1 MLLPS
6 NLLIALLGAGI
17 GVAVAGLVVLVFM
30 LLRRGQKA
38 GLQDATVTVDLIAER
53 VRAAGKL
60 IGLEVCAKE
69 IATAKKGWTWL
80 PPLLLSPARLAM
92 IFQFEKQYFVDLN
105 KVSARDVSD
114 FGDRR
119 YQLLLPKIEGQLR
132 LTDVTPYDIQDGK
145 VCGLL
150 DVIQMKAEAQG
161 ELMKRAQ
168 EQAAILFE
176 SADAGYLQEAKRSVQ
191 KQLTSL
197 LALFDA
203 EVDVI
208 WKDDLESSD
217 AEPLEARVVLD
228 EPSGSPEQSKLPSP

>member
-1 MLLPS
+1 MISLDGLL
-6 NLLIALLGAGI
+6 LAGLGIVIGLLLGAI
-17 GVAVAGLVVLVFM
+17 AVA
-30 LLRRGQKA
+30 LLWRRGRGA
-38 GLQDATVTVDLIAER
+38 GLDNAVMSVDLIAER

-69 IATAKKGWTWL
+69 IATAKKGWDWL

-92 IFQFEKQYFVDLN
+92 IFRFEKQYYVDLN
-105 KVSARDVSD
+105 RVSARDITD
-114 FGDRR
+114 FGERR
-119 YQLLLPKIEGQLR
+119 YQLVLPPIEGQLR

-168 EQAAILFE
+168 DQAAVLFE
-176 SADAGYLQEAKRSVQ
+176 SSDTGYVEEARRSVQ

-203 EVDVI
+203 EVDIV
-208 WKDDLESSD
+208 WKDELEEPAAPAAVQLPA
-217 AEPLEARVVLD
+217 AEPNPA
-228 EPSGSPEQSKLPSP
+228 LPAG